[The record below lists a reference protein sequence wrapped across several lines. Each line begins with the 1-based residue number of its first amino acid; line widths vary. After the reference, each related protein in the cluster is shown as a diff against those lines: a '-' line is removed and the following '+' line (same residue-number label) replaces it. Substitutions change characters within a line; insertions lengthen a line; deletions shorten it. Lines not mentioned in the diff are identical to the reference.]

1 MAKFW
6 CKRIKGDLDRIDE
19 VPELW
24 REKVREMIEGE
35 GE

>member
-6 CKRIKGDLDRIDE
+6 FKRIKGDLDRIEE

-24 REKVREMIEGE
+24 RDKVREMIESGE
-35 GE
+35 